1 MYVVVVVGGM
11 DGGGVVGGGVLIEY
25 LQSILRPRHD
35 VDVFEME
42 L

>member
-1 MYVVVVVGGM
+1 MYVVIVVGGM
-11 DGGGVVGGGVLIEY
+11 DGGGDGGVLIEY

-35 VDVFEME
+35 VNVFEME